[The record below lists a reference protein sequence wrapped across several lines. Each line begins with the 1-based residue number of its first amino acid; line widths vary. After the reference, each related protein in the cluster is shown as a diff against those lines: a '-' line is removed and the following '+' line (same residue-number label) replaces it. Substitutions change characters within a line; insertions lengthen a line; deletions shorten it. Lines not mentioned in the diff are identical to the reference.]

1 MDVLNN
7 RALIKRSLSKD
18 SVCRAENR
26 ASLRR
31 PLAMVETHCF
41 FMELMTN
48 VFSSDFFSHLFFKV
62 KTFIFHICRI
72 LLFIKVIST
81 YEESRNKRKSHY
93 PEITIVEFVV
103 CNSLNVYMQ

>member
-31 PLAMVETHCF
+31 PLAMVETHFF

-48 VFSSDFFSHLFFKV
+48 VFSSDFFL
-62 KTFIFHICRI
+62 TFIFQSKNIYFSY
-72 LLFIKVIST
+72 L
-81 YEESRNKRKSHY
+81 
-93 PEITIVEFVV
+93 
-103 CNSLNVYMQ
+103 